1 MSNSPSDHDLGAD
14 TLDAYKPAE
23 MAKRVEAAGVAK
35 ARLPLIP
42 TFTLAILAGGFIAFG
57 AMFYTLSVTG
67 SDLGF
72 GPTRVL
78 GGVVFSLGLILVIV
92 GGAELFTGNNLIV
105 MAWASGDVS
114 LLSLLRNWVLVYAG
128 NMVGSLGAV
137 ALVALSGTLF
147 IGGGEVAVTALKIA
161 AGKTQLPFFEA
172 MIRGVLCN
180 TLVCLAVWLAFA
192 AHTVPG
198 KIMAVIFPV
207 TAFVALGFE
216 HSVANMYLIPAGF
229 VAAQDAAVISASGLS
244 AEALSTLT
252 PAGFMANLIPVTIGN
267 ILGGSVLVAAVYW
280 LCYLRPNK

>member
-1 MSNSPSDHDLGAD
+1 MSNSPSDHHLGAD
-14 TLDAYKPAE
+14 TFDAYKPAE

-35 ARLPLIP
+35 ARMALIP

-78 GGVVFSLGLILVIV
+78 GGAVFSLGLILVIV

-114 LLSLLRNWVLVYAG
+114 MASLMRNWVLVYAG

-147 IGGGEVAVTALKIA
+147 IGGGDVAVTALKIA

-172 MIRGVLCN
+172 LIRGVLCN

-198 KIMAVIFPV
+198 KVMAVIFPV

-216 HSVANMYLIPAGF
+216 HSVANMYLIPVGF
-229 VAAQDAAVISASGLS
+229 VAAQDVATVTTSGLTT
-244 AEALSTLT
+244 EALSTLT

-280 LCYLRPNK
+280 LCYLRPSK